1 MTPVPRSTV
10 WASLDQPGTWEGV
23 AGVDRIT
30 DAQIDEVGRLQG
42 FSFVT
47 LIAGS
52 SYSGT
57 AKSAARQE
65 GHRIAWDIENPEIS
79 GSIQVTL
86 TDADPGTEVGVDLT
100 IASKGLLSTMFF
112 PAIAR
117 TIGNGL
123 PNTVEAFAGQFS
135 EEE

>member
-1 MTPVPRSTV
+1 MDKPE
-10 WASLDQPGTWEGV
+10 TWEGV
-23 AGVDRIT
+23 AGVDRI
-30 DAQIDEVGRLQG
+30 ANPQIDDDGRLLG

-52 SYSGT
+52 SYLGLAT
-57 AKSAARQE
+57 AADRQE
-65 GHRIAWDIENPEIS
+65 GHLISWEIENSEIS
-79 GSIQVTL
+79 GLIRVTL
-86 TDADPGTEVGVDLT
+86 NETNPGTEVGVDLS

-112 PAIAR
+112 PVIAR

-123 PNTVEAFAGQFS
+123 PNTVKAFVGQFS